1 MNLPAPEKKTRT
13 SGSLI
18 LNFLKN
24 WNCQLYK
31 RQITA
36 QHWLCVESFWDFL
49 LGWWSCG
56 FGLACRYVYSSDPDE
71 KVQPTVSEI
80 TMKLTKDLNMNVSV
94 ANINLFLEAYASWTS
109 LSKLEQGSSKQQFL
123 QV

>member
-1 MNLPAPEKKTRT
+1 
-13 SGSLI
+13 LI

-24 WNCQLYK
+24 RNCQSLK

-36 QHWLCVESFWDFL
+36 QHWLCVESFWDFH
-49 LGWWSCG
+49 LGWWWWWCG

-80 TMKLTKDLNMNVSV
+80 TMKLTKDLNINVSV
-94 ANINLFLEAYASWTS
+94 ANVNLFLEAYASWTS
-109 LSKLEQGSSKQQFL
+109 LSKLQQGSSKQQFW
-123 QV
+123 QVYKFS